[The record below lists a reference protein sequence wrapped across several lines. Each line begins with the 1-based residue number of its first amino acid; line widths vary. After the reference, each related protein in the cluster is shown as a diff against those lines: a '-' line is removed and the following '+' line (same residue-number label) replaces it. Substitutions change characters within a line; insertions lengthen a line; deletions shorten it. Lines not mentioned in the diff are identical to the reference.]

1 MIITVPATTPATDA
15 QVASEVLRAL
25 DRRAALEN
33 PPPSL
38 TVSDAVALGIAAL
51 FRSPSLTGQVLDRF
65 SAGGSVDSDEL
76 V

>member
-1 MIITVPATTPATDA
+1 LIITVPATTPATDA